1 MNAKILAIAAAV
13 TGLGG
18 SAFGI
23 TWNISGAGLFN
34 NANNW
39 DLARVP
45 GAGDYVDISI
55 GTPTVSGYN
64 GTIGELHLQNNGLVI
79 AASSSLSVTTASG
92 GSGYARIGTG
102 SGTASLNISQGGT
115 FSDADGI
122 IAMHAGS
129 TGTATVAGTWTNTVG
144 LSVGYAGNGTLNVLA
159 GGVVDGGG
167 FIVLGADVASA
178 RGAVTVD
185 GTLTT
190 SGQLTVGGYGTG
202 TMTVQGGGDV
212 VSGTGV
218 IGNTSSANGTVTVT
232 GVGSTWTNNGILY
245 IGGSS
250 AGASSRGTLN
260 IQDGGL
266 VTVASTLK
274 LWYLDATHYGQVN
287 ISNGTLIAGTL
298 DLGSTAAQFSD
309 NAGSTVR
316 VNSLAGGPSNISFNG
331 ILQLGHSGG
340 TGNYT
345 VAAGKSLAVGTEID
359 VGYNS
364 AGTLAVA
371 GNLTAGHLIM
381 GLTGGNGTVT
391 IQNGG
396 SAVVGSGAGW
406 TRVGYAGTG
415 TLNVNAG
422 GHLTDSVS
430 FIGSDATSTGT
441 ATVAGTWTNTSDLTV
456 GFDGNGT
463 LNVGAGGVVDGGTFI
478 SIGRNGTSSRGAVTV
493 DGTLTTSGQLA
504 VGAMGT
510 GTMTVRNGGDVVS
523 GDSRIGQYTGANGT
537 ATVTGAGSTW
547 TENSSMYVG
556 GSAAGNVG
564 TGTLNVSNGA
574 ALSVANTLKIW
585 SGDDAVNFSG
595 GTIAANTIDISS
607 GGAFNFTGGT
617 LHTVTFKGNLLNQGG
632 TLAPGSSPGL
642 TTVEGNYTQSAGIL
656 DIELGGRARGT
667 QYDAL
672 NVMGSLTLGGTLN
685 VSLWNGFNPA
695 LSDTFNILDW
705 GSVHGLFSTIN
716 LPLLSGNLQWDQSR
730 LYTTGEI
737 GVVPEPSVLA
747 LVLGAGAMGVL
758 ALRLRGF
765 RARPAGLRPSC
776 EAR

>member
-1 MNAKILAIAAAV
+1 M
-13 TGLGG
+13 G
-18 SAFGI
+18 F
-23 TWNISGAGLFN
+23 
-34 NANNW
+34 
-39 DLARVP
+39 D
-45 GAGDYVDISI
+45 
-55 GTPTVSGYN
+55 
-64 GTIGELHLQNNGLVI
+64 
-79 AASSSLSVTTASG
+79 
-92 GSGYARIGTG
+92 
-102 SGTASLNISQGGT
+102 
-115 FSDADGI
+115 
-122 IAMHAGS
+122 
-129 TGTATVAGTWTNTVG
+129 
-144 LSVGYAGNGTLNVLA
+144 GNGTLNVSA
-159 GGVVDGGG
+159 GGVVDGGT
-167 FIVLGADVASA
+167 FIGIARNSASSK
-178 RGAVTVD
+178 GAVTVD
-185 GTLTT
+185 GTLST
-190 SGQLTVGGYGTG
+190 SGQLAVGAYGTG
-202 TMTVQGGGDV
+202 TMTVQNGGDV
-212 VSGTGV
+212 VSGNSR
-218 IGNTSSANGTVTVT
+218 IGQYAGANGTATVT
-232 GVGSTWTNNGILY
+232 GAGSTWTENSSMY
-245 IGGSS
+245 VGGTS
-250 AGASSRGTLN
+250 AGATTRGTLN
-260 IQDGGL
+260 IQNGGL

-274 LWYLDATHYGQVN
+274 LWYLDATHYGQLN
-287 ISNGTLIAGTL
+287 MSNGTLVASTL
-298 DLGSTAAQFSD
+298 DLGSAAAQFSD

-316 VNSLAGGPSNISFNG
+316 INSLAGSNTSFNG
-331 ILQLGHSGG
+331 TLQLGHSGG

-345 VAAGKSLAVGTEID
+345 VTAGKSLAVGGEFD

-556 GSAAGNVG
+556 GTAAGNGG